1 MAEKSV
7 SISSRNGRVGFR
19 MLLAAVALIGLTG
32 CELSWTGFQKQ
43 LTGAKEILF
52 GAVGATSS
60 KTEPKPEPSGAEFSS
75 PLAQKT
81 KANAEL
87 LREILRVV
95 YMREPSNRTE
105 FGSLVDSL
113 NQGASFEGLYNG
125 FTHSSIYRK
134 IETANPGAT
143 EQALKVF
150 SEELMILESELPT
163 PTVFDANAAKP
174 LAVPVTPTADSSGV
188 SELVFEKRGA
198 VQPSPKP
205 SDFIEKYSAQFAG
218 ASIFTLK
225 RVLGDEAL
233 KVVNVKKD
241 EKEKLAAWYS
251 KWVVRMAEKKVDF
264 GLELRNKLDEQFHY
278 KWAMSSSE
286 DQLRWEVLNRL
297 HRVLNHANEH
307 DSE

>member
-1 MAEKSV
+1 MFVAAATL
-7 SISSRNGRVGFR
+7 IS
-19 MLLAAVALIGLTG
+19 LTG

-43 LTGAKEILF
+43 LTGAREILF
-52 GAVGATSS
+52 GAAGSPSS
-60 KTEPKPEPSGAEFSS
+60 KSEPKPEPSGAEFSS
-75 PLAQKT
+75 PLAQRT

-143 EQALKVF
+143 ARALKVF
-150 SEELMILESELPT
+150 SEELVILEAELPA

-174 LAVPVTPTADSSGV
+174 LAVPVTPTADSNGV
-188 SELVFEKRGA
+188 SELVFDKRGA
-198 VQPSPKP
+198 AQPSPK
-205 SDFIEKYSAQFAG
+205 SGDLLEKYAAQFAG

-233 KVVNVKKD
+233 KVVNAKMD